1 MYANDIGRVEVVFP
15 NYLGH
20 CDDALEDFCDRFWP
34 CEFRNGDGAC
44 VNVKAGH
51 QTTKG
56 HQRRDGRVIGRGN
69 YQSDFSTDR
78 FRPTFRD
85 MIYNNLQQLLEK
97 LGQKRDPKSPTTE
110 AQDAALIHSD
120 LILKPFFRHLGGAKS
135 FQSNSICFCCLMA
148 LPEHPLPC
156 GHVLCTS
163 CVRSYRSD
171 SGKCL
176 IEMTSCPLE
185 LNEEHFEV
193 PCQIVLKPATA
204 GVRILTLDG

>member
-1 MYANDIGRVEVVFP
+1 
-15 NYLGH
+15 
-20 CDDALEDFCDRFWP
+20 
-34 CEFRNGDGAC
+34 
-44 VNVKAGH
+44 
-51 QTTKG
+51 
-56 HQRRDGRVIGRGN
+56 VIGSGN
-69 YQSDFSTDR
+69 YQSDFSTHR
-78 FRPTFRD
+78 FRPRFRD

-97 LGQKRDPKSPTTE
+97 LGQKHDPESPITE
-110 AQDAALIHSD
+110 AQDAASIHSE

-163 CVRSYRSD
+163 CVSSYGLDDR
-171 SGKCL
+171 GKCL

-185 LNEEHFEV
+185 LNEEHFNV

-204 GVRILTLDG
+204 GIRILTLDG

>member
-1 MYANDIGRVEVVFP
+1 VYANDIGAAEGIFP

-20 CDDALEDFCDRFWP
+20 CDDALDDFCDRFWP
-34 CEFRNGDGAC
+34 CEFQNRNGAC
-44 VNVKAGH
+44 INVKAGH
-51 QTTKG
+51 ETTKG
-56 HQRRDGRVIGRGN
+56 HQRSDGRVIGGGK
-69 YQSDFSTDR
+69 YQSDFSADR
-78 FRPTFRD
+78 FRPEFRD
-85 MIYNNLQQLLEK
+85 MIYNNLQQLLEQ
-97 LGQKRDPKSPTTE
+97 LGQKHDPESSTTE
-110 AQDAALIHSD
+110 AQDAALIHSE
-120 LILKPFFRHLGGAKS
+120 LVLRHFFIHLGGAKS

-163 CVRSYRSD
+163 CVNSYGSPR
-171 SGKCL
+171 GKCL

-185 LNEEHFEV
+185 PNEEQFEV

>member
-1 MYANDIGRVEVVFP
+1 MHANDIGTAEAIFL

-34 CEFRNGDGAC
+34 CEFRNGNGAC
-44 VNVKAGH
+44 INVKAGH
-51 QTTKG
+51 NTTKG
-56 HQRRDGRVIGRGN
+56 HQRRDGRVIGKGN

-78 FRPTFRD
+78 FRPKFRD
-85 MIYNNLQQLLEK
+85 MIFNNLQQLLES
-97 LGQKRDPKSPTTE
+97 LITE
-110 AQDAALIHSD
+110 AQDAASIHLE
-120 LILKPFFRHLGGAKS
+120 LILKPFFEHLDGAKS

-163 CVRSYRSD
+163 CVRSYGSARR
-171 SGKCL
+171 KYV

-185 LNEEHFEV
+185 LNGEYFEV
-193 PCQIVLKPATA
+193 PCQIILKPATA
-204 GVRILTLDG
+204 GVRILSLDG